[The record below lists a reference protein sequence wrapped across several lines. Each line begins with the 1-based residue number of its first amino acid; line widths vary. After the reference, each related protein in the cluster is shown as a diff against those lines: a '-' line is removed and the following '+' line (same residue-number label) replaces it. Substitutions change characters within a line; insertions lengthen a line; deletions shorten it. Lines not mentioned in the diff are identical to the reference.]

1 MLANMNQIFDF
12 WGDKGAVAGF
22 NVFGYEDAVAV
33 VRAAERLNCPV
44 MLMTNRDCVRHMPL
58 RYIGPLLRTIA
69 IESKVPVSVHL
80 DHSASVD
87 HAMTA
92 IEVGFNSV
100 MFDGS
105 QLPME
110 ENVSETA
117 RLLEFAHQRNVSV
130 EAEIGSVGYD
140 DPTITAKARLTT
152 PDDVTTFLGGAP
164 VDALA
169 VAVGTVHRMVTQ
181 TANID
186 FDLLGK
192 ICEKTDTPIV
202 IHGSSG
208 VPDDQLRKLALAGAK
223 KINIGTNL
231 RLAFGNTLRSQMEND
246 PKVFDRLVLFK
257 GCMEAVEEAAL
268 HKMELLI
275 K

>member
-12 WGDKGAVAGF
+12 WGSKGAVAGF

-33 VRAAERLNCPV
+33 VRAAERLNAPV

-58 RYIGPLLRTIA
+58 RFLAPLLLTVA
-69 IESKVPVSVHL
+69 KESKVPVAVHL

-87 HAMTA
+87 TAVTA
-92 IEVGFNSV
+92 IELGFNSV

-105 QLPME
+105 QLPVE
-110 ENVSETA
+110 ENIRETA
-117 RLLEFAHQRNVSV
+117 RLIEFAHSRNVSV

-140 DPTITAKARLTT
+140 DGAIQAVARLTT
-152 PDDVTTFLGGAP
+152 PEDVSTFMAGAP

-186 FDLLGK
+186 FDLLSK
-192 ICEKTDTPIV
+192 LSEKTDVPLV

-231 RLAFGNTLRSQMEND
+231 RLAFGNTLRSQMEAD

-257 GCMEAVEEAAL
+257 GCMQAVEEAAL
-268 HKMELLI
+268 HKMELLML
-275 K
+275 

>member
-12 WGDKGAVAGF
+12 WGSKGAVAGF

-33 VRAAERLNCPV
+33 VRAAERLNAPV

-58 RYIGPLLRTIA
+58 RFLAPLLLTVA
-69 IESKVPVSVHL
+69 KESKVPVAVHL

-87 HAMTA
+87 TAITA
-92 IEVGFNSV
+92 IELGFNSV

-105 QLPME
+105 QLPVE
-110 ENVSETA
+110 ENIRETA
-117 RLLEFAHQRNVSV
+117 RLIEFAHSRNVSV

-140 DPTITAKARLTT
+140 DGAIQAVARLTT
-152 PDDVTTFLGGAP
+152 PEDVSTFMAGAP

-186 FDLLGK
+186 FDLLSK
-192 ICEKTDTPIV
+192 LSEKTDVPLV

-231 RLAFGNTLRSQMEND
+231 RLAFGNTLRSQMEAD

-257 GCMEAVEEAAL
+257 GCMQAVEEAAL
-268 HKMELLI
+268 HKMELLML
-275 K
+275 

>member
-1 MLANMNQIFDF
+1 MLANMNQIFEY

-22 NVFGYEDAVAV
+22 NVFGYEDTMAV
-33 VRAAERLNCPV
+33 VRAAERLNVPV

-58 RYIGPLLRTIA
+58 RYLAPMLLTA
-69 IESKVPVSVHL
+69 AKESKVPVAVHL

-87 HAMTA
+87 TAMTA
-92 IEVGFNSV
+92 IELGFNSV

-105 QLPME
+105 QLPVE
-110 ENVSETA
+110 ENIRETA
-117 RLLEFAHQRNVSV
+117 RLIEFAHSRNVSV

-140 DPTITAKARLTT
+140 DGAIQAEARLTT
-152 PDDVTTFLGGAP
+152 PEDVSTFMSGAP

-169 VAVGTVHRMVTQ
+169 VAVGTVHRMVKQ

-186 FDLLGK
+186 FDLLSK
-192 ICEKTDTPIV
+192 LSEKTDVPLV

-231 RLAFGNTLRSQMEND
+231 RLAFGNTLRSQMEAD

-268 HKMELLI
+268 HKMELLML
-275 K
+275 